1 MPPVLADPVGDRAQR
16 LWLQPAGPPLRL
28 AALLD
33 ETGPLKHL
41 EVLRDSGQAH
51 VEGRSELCDR
61 CFTEGLTLGPRR
73 HPAALSKAEAMRAY
87 AVWRA
92 DDEAGGVSRQRGP
105 NSAAI
110 EALRS
115 ADPVMARLIDRLDP
129 IDLATWRARWSL
141 DSFGSLTRS
150 IVGQQIATRAA
161 TAIFRRLQALIG
173 DRDPAVAIAAA
184 SDAELR
190 AVGLSAAKAA
200 SLRDL
205 AARILDGRLDLGG
218 LGELTDDEA
227 HAQLTAVRG
236 IGPWTA
242 DMFLLG
248 QLGRP
253 DVLPAAD
260 LGIRRAV
267 QAAYALG
274 RMPSETEVR
283 RLGEAWRPNRSLATA
298 YLYSSLWSQRPP
310 QG

>member
-1 MPPVLADPVGDRAQR
+1 MPGTGVRFVCDDKADLMIG
-16 LWLQPAGPPLRL
+16 
-28 AALLD
+28 
-33 ETGPLKHL
+33 
-41 EVLRDSGQAH
+41 RDGY
-51 VEGRSELCDR
+51 D
-61 CFTEGLTLGPRR
+61 
-73 HPAALSKAEAMRAY
+73 SKPI
-87 AVWRA
+87 
-92 DDEAGGVSRQRGP
+92 D
-105 NSAAI
+105 
-110 EALRS
+110 ALRS
-115 ADPVMARLIDRLDP
+115 ADPVMAHLIDRLEP

-141 DSFGSLTRS
+141 DRFDSLARA

-161 TAIFRRLQALIG
+161 SAIFGRLEALIG
-173 DRDPAVAIAAA
+173 KREPAVAISAA

-205 AARILDGRLDLGG
+205 ASRTADRRLELEK

-227 HAQLTAVRG
+227 RAQLTAVRG

-253 DVLPAAD
+253 DVLPASD

-267 QAAYALG
+267 QAAYGLD
-274 RMPSETEVR
+274 RMPSEAEVR

-298 YLYSSLWSQRPP
+298 YLYSSLRLPAAP
-310 QG
+310 